1 MFFQIPTD
9 GIKPDAFEPVDF
21 SQWYNILFYIGVP
34 ILMFIIFRIWL
45 KNKDKK
51 N

>member
-9 GIKPDAFEPVDF
+9 APKPDAFGPVDF
-21 SQWYNILFYIGVP
+21 SKWYNILFYIGVP

-45 KNKDKK
+45 KNKDKRS
-51 N
+51 